1 MKYKKAFTPFALA
14 ILIATGSFDARAQT
28 GESKLEVTPLFSTIN
43 LQAFDSR
50 ESGAGVRL
58 AYNIN
63 KHLAVEA
70 EGTLF
75 EFSIGDHPTDDF
87 LAAMGLVGIK
97 SGYRNSQFGLFA
109 KIRPGVANFPKLKIH
124 RGFCIGR
131 EPCDGRGR
139 SGNRFALDAGAVI
152 ELYPTENMIVRIDAG
167 DSMIRFSDDII
178 STFPT
183 LTRLNGLSHNLQVSA
198 GIGFR
203 F

>member
-1 MKYKKAFTPFALA
+1 MTFKRAFT
-14 ILIATGSFDARAQT
+14 LIAMMIVFSTGRFYAHAQT
-28 GESKLEVTPLFSTIN
+28 GESKFEVTPLFSTIN
-43 LQAFDSR
+43 LQAFEST
-50 ESGAGVRL
+50 ESGGGLRL

-63 KHLAVEA
+63 KYIAVEA

-97 SGYRNSQFGLFA
+97 AGYRNSHFGVFA
-109 KIRPGVANFPKLKIH
+109 KARPGVANFPKLKVH
-124 RGFCIGR
+124 RGFCIGK

-139 SGNRFALDAGAVI
+139 SGNRFAVDAGAVL
-152 ELYPTENMIVRIDAG
+152 ELYPTENMIVRIDVG
-167 DSMIRFSDDII
+167 DTMIRYRDDII
-178 STFPT
+178 ATFPT
-183 LTRLNGLSHNLQVSA
+183 LTRLNGLTHNLQGAV